1 MKRLLAVL
9 FVLLSTIVLIGC
21 KGDEK
26 GLYVTGKHD
35 HAIDGTSVVLTV
47 DKKGFITSVYIDV
60 EYEVDGEAT
69 TKKALGYDYRMHNGA
84 KDKTDEEYE
93 AFLTEN
99 ELLEWFEQA
108 ELLEQAVIDNQGIF
122 GINEE
127 DKKVDGVTGV
137 TIVVD
142 AYHKVLEEVLDKAL
156 RSNQK

>member
-9 FVLLSTIVLIGC
+9 LVIVSTIVLIGC

-26 GLYVTGKHD
+26 GLYVKGEHT

-47 DKKGFITSVYIDV
+47 DKNGFITSVNIDV

-69 TKKALGYDYRMHNGA
+69 TKKALGYDYRMHNGS

-99 ELLEWFEQA
+99 NLLEWFEQA

-122 GINEE
+122 GIKK
-127 DKKVDGVTGV
+127 DSKVDGVTGV
-137 TIVVD
+137 TILVD
-142 AYHKVLEEVLDKAL
+142 AYHKVLEEVLEKAL